1 MGVSILA
8 IKYPEF
14 RFKLMPHLI
23 SDSILPVQKNSL
35 KETQTA
41 ANGAVAR
48 SRQTALETIT
58 TNWKM

>member
-23 SDSILPVQKNSL
+23 SDSIFACAEKLVKGDSNRSERRCR
-35 KETQTA
+35 KKQT
-41 ANGAVAR
+41 NC
-48 SRQTALETIT
+48 S
-58 TNWKM
+58 